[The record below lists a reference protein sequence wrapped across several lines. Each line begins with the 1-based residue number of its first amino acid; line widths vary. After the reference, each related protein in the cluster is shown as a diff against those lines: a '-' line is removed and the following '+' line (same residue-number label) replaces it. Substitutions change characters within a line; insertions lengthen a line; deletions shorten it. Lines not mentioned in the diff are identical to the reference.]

1 MGSPDISFD
10 NMSKIQ
16 FLSIVLVSAMNAG
29 TALAGVGSLRC
40 EYLDNPIGIDESAPR
55 FTWTVTPDT
64 KGPYVVEIATSEKNL
79 KEGNLV
85 WKSASL
91 MPNTLSVTYGGE
103 PLKSHTPYV
112 WRVIT
117 AGKPS
122 ETATFETAKMNADDW
137 EANWITDCFDRE
149 FEPAPMLRKSFTLD
163 KVPADARAYISAAG
177 YYALYIN
184 GKRVGDS
191 HMDPGYTHYDKRN
204 LYATYDVTPLLHPGE
219 NTVTAVL
226 GNGFYN
232 CQSKAVWDFERARWR
247 NRPSMIFEL
256 RGTTEPGSAPETIV
270 KSDGSWRAT
279 VGPYTYNN
287 IYSGDRYDARLNPE
301 GWMLPGFNDREW
313 EQAVVTAAPSP
324 LLKAQAMPAIRP
336 VETIHPKLLQSWG
349 DTVFVFDMGKN
360 IAGVAGITV
369 QGERGTHFRMQGGE
383 LLKEDGRLEPGNIN
397 VYYHPEKPG
406 EQFQTDEFILA
417 GTGAPENFTPMF
429 TYHGFRYVEVKADR
443 PVKLGEK
450 NLTGYFM
457 HTDLQPVGSFSSSNP
472 LLDKIH
478 EATMLSYL
486 GNILSIPTDCPQ
498 REKNGWTA
506 DAHVAVDL
514 GLLNFDGITFYEK
527 WMNDIIDNQ
536 RESGNI
542 SGIIPSSGWG
552 YGEWPGPVWDAVLF
566 IIPEAIYDYYG
577 DSRAIERLY
586 PPMERYFDW
595 AASLEKEEGILN
607 NGIGDWLSYRAQTPT
622 DFTGT
627 VYYYLDNK
635 KMARFARIL
644 GKDASRYEQKA
655 ARLKDIINNRW
666 FNAETAT
673 YANGT
678 QTALGLALYAGIV
691 PEGKEQAVAD
701 ALHRAVEATD
711 YHLDFGLLG
720 SKTVPAMLAKY
731 GYLDDAY
738 RMATQTDAPS
748 WGYWIEDRGY
758 TTLPE
763 TWTLSPEFRDAS
775 LNHVF
780 MGDIS
785 AWMTNVLAGIRHD
798 PSKPGFEHFTVQ
810 PHYPEGLKKAESTYN
825 SVRGPISSSWSRKGD
840 KVKLTVKVPGATT
853 ATVYAPTPRVVG
865 PGKHTF
871 TFRLDR

>member
-1 MGSPDISFD
+1 
-10 NMSKIQ
+10 MSKIQ
-16 FLSIVLVSAMNAG
+16 LLCIAIAAATAAG
-29 TALAGVGSLRC
+29 CNTAAGATVKNLRC
-40 EYLDNPIGIDESAPR
+40 EYLTNPVGIDEQAPR
-55 FTWTVTPDT
+55 FTWTVTSDS
-64 KGPYVVEIATSEKNL
+64 KSPYIVEVATSDKAL
-79 KEGNLV
+79 KAGDLV
-85 WKSASL
+85 WKSGEI
-91 MPNTLSVTYGGE
+91 PQKNLSAIYAGK
-103 PLKSHTPYV
+103 PLESHTKYV
-112 WRVIT
+112 WRVI
-117 AGKPS
+117 AGNEPS
-122 ETATFETAKMNADDW
+122 ETAIFETAKMNSTDW
-137 EANWITDCFDRE
+137 DANWITDCFDRE
-149 FEPAPMLRKSFTLD
+149 FEPAPMLRKSFALD

-204 LYATYDVTPLLHPGE
+204 LYATYDVTPLLHKGE

-256 RGTTEPGSAPETIV
+256 RATNEKGGASKTIV
-270 KSDGSWRAT
+270 KSDNSWRTA

-301 GWMLPGFNDREW
+301 GWMLPGFNDSGW
-313 EQAVVTAAPSP
+313 EQAVVTDAPSP

-336 VETIHPKLLQSWG
+336 AETIRPKLLKSWG
-349 DTVFVFDMGKN
+349 DTIFVFDMGKN
-360 IAGVAGITV
+360 IAGVAGLNV
-369 QGERGTHFRMQGGE
+369 KGERGTHFRMQAGE

-397 VYYHPEKPG
+397 VYYRPEKTG

-417 GTGAPENFTPMF
+417 GTGKTESFTPMF
-429 TYHGFRYVEVKADR
+429 TYHGFRYIEVKVDR
-443 PVKLGEK
+443 PVKLRED

-457 HTDLQPVGSFSSSNP
+457 HTDLQPVGSFRCSNP
-472 LLDKIH
+472 LLNKIYD
-478 EATMLSYL
+478 ATMLSYL
-486 GNILSIPTDCPQ
+486 GNIHSIPTDCPQ

-536 RESGNI
+536 RDNGNI

-566 IIPEAIYDYYG
+566 IIPEALYDYYG

-586 PPMERYFDW
+586 PTMERYLEW

-644 GKDASRYEQKA
+644 GKDATHYEQKA
-655 ARLKDIINNRW
+655 ARLKDIINKRW
-666 FNAETAT
+666 FKEENAT

-691 PEGKEQAVAD
+691 PDGKEQAVAD
-701 ALHRAVEATD
+701 ALHKAVEATG

-720 SKTVPAMLAKY
+720 SKTVPAMLTKY
-731 GYLDDAY
+731 GYFDDAY

-758 TTLPE
+758 TTLAE
-763 TWTLSPEFRDAS
+763 TWTLSPEFHDAS

-785 AWMTNVLAGIRHD
+785 AWMTNTIAGIKPD
-798 PSKPGFEHFTVQ
+798 PQWPGFRAFIIC
-810 PHYPEGLKKAESTYN
+810 PHYPEGLEWAEATYN
-825 SVRGPISSSWSRKGD
+825 SVRGPITSRWKRKD
-840 KVKLTVKVPGATT
+840 NNIELTVSVPKETWAI
-853 ATVYAPTPRVVG
+853 VYTPKPVLVG
-865 PGKHTF
+865 GCTRTF
-871 TFRLDR
+871 TFNIGD